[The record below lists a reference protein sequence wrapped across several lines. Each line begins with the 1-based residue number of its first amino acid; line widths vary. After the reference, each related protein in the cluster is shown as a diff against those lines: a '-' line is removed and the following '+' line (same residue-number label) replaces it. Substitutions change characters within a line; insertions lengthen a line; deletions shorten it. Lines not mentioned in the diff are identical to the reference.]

1 MRDSLHS
8 PLTLQ
13 TWNIQDLLN
22 CQTDSAGNLINQSDL
37 FKPLKSPQTDV
48 ALEFRPLSIKETA
61 HLRAAYYWLNCYT
74 PDPAE
79 PPSERIKGFLESAYC
94 LEQLQ
99 AWDLLSEILF
109 CIPDTSSSKPL
120 HEQLEVWGLLQERIQ
135 LFQPLIGKI
144 SRELDFLCLNGLGES
159 FSYLC
164 QYANAIASYQQN
176 LKLSQSTG
184 NIWGQLM
191 TLEGL
196 GFCHLYRGHY
206 EQGKQYFEDA
216 LLLIP
221 SIPSSYAP
229 SQDIARTHS
238 RSLAGLSY
246 VMYFLRQFS
255 QGIHYGQQS
264 LDLAQ
269 SSQNIQSQ
277 WMALG
282 AMAICY
288 SQLGKQT
295 QASRC
300 NEQRLALKHHEISAH
315 DQLIALIDLGATY
328 CYQRKFTEAIQC
340 LEEVISQSKVLGS
353 VRGQCQASMLLG
365 FIYCWQNKAELSI
378 ERSQQSLKLAEQ
390 FDYTHFQSQSYSQ
403 LSYVYSGLG
412 DCKQAITLAHQA
424 LKSSKHIAFR
434 PVFYKACGLMVLG
447 LAQVQNRQYLL
458 GLCSILASF
467 VQLPPWSATD
477 SQLILAFLLK
487 RISKWLSISR

>member
-1 MRDSLHS
+1 MSDSLHS

-22 CQTDSAGNLINQSDL
+22 CQTDSAGNLINKSDL
-37 FKPLKSPQTDV
+37 CKPLKSSQTDV
-48 ALEFRPLSIKETA
+48 ALDFRPLSIKETA

-79 PPSERIKGFLESAYC
+79 PPSERIKGFLESAHC

-109 CIPDTSSSKPL
+109 CIPDTSSSKAL

-164 QYANAIASYQQN
+164 QYADAIAAYQQN

-184 NIWGQLM
+184 NIWGQLT

-221 SIPSSYAP
+221 SVPPSHDQ

-238 RSLAGLSY
+238 HSLAGLSY
-246 VMYFLRQFS
+246 IMYFLRQFS

-282 AMAICY
+282 AMAICF
-288 SQLGKQT
+288 SQLGKHT

-300 NEQRLALKHHEISAH
+300 TEQRLALKHHEISAH

-328 CYQRKFTEAIQC
+328 CYQRKFTEAIEC
-340 LEEVISQSKVLGS
+340 LEKVISQSKVLGNI
-353 VRGQCQASMLLG
+353 RGQCQASMLLG

-378 ERSQQSLKLAEQ
+378 ERSQHSLKLAEQ

-412 DCKQAITLAHQA
+412 DGKQAITLAHQA
-424 LKSSKHIAFR
+424 LKSSEHISFR

-447 LAQVQNRQYLL
+447 LAQIQNRQYLL
-458 GLCSILASF
+458 GLYAISASF
-467 VQLPPWSATD
+467 VKLPPWSAAD
-477 SQLILAFLLK
+477 SQLILALLLK
-487 RISKWLSISR
+487 RISKWLSINR